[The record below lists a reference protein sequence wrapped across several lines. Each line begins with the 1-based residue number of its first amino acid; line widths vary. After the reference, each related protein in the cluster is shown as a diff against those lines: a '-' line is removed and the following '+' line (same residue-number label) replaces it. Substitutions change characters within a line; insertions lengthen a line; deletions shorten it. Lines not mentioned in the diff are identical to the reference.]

1 MRKTDIKHRLVPLCL
16 GAVLGMEIL
25 LATDALVVFLG
36 KSISPLY
43 ACGGWALL
51 TVGAAWLLRWNKK
64 RLLTWV
70 CAIPLILGILLGA
83 GYACWHSF
91 SSNAAYEFPDM
102 GKQKIYGN
110 RRVLVIVPHQD
121 DELNILGG
129 VLEEYVRYGS
139 SLYPVYVTNGD
150 YAELAETRYREA
162 LAVFQQ
168 LGVPEDQVIF
178 LGYGNEWSKDG
189 PHIYNAAPGVV
200 MESHAGKTETYGAP
214 FHGAYR
220 EGRSYTID
228 NLMEDLQHVILD
240 VTPDVIFC
248 SDYDHHID
256 HKAVSLLFEKVMG
269 NVLKE
274 NPDYTP
280 IVYKAYAYGTA
291 WEAEADYYGDQVLS
305 TKNLFEEPYGQRP
318 AVYRWEDRIRFP
330 VNGAALSRSLVGSE
344 GYELLGQYHSQ
355 GAQRMAAALLNGD
368 KVAWQRRTDSLCL
381 GAAVTVSSGEGK
393 YLNDFMLVENDDLTD
408 ESRMPYDGIWT
419 PAATDEAREITVTL
433 AAASRVDT
441 VVLYDHPSPEHNVLN
456 TQILFS
462 DGTVV
467 ETGALDP
474 GGAATRVPVEKENVS
489 SFRIVLK
496 ETTGTDAGI
505 SEVEAFADP
514 AQRDG
519 SFLKLTDGEGNF
531 LYDYWTAPDGNATL
545 GLYCDGDLPAVSE
558 TDYVVSVDSERATA
572 VLENGVI
579 RVRCPV
585 GETVTLQVACG
596 AAQVSD
602 SIVIRNPGGWT
613 RFWTGLWQ
621 DVEET
626 LYCRYS
632 LGWQKRLLIPST
644 LEKVSYVLRHLG

>member
-1 MRKTDIKHRLVPLCL
+1 MRKTDMNHRLVPLCL

-25 LATDALVVFLG
+25 LVADALVVFLG
-36 KSISPLY
+36 SAISPLL
-43 ACGGWALL
+43 ACVVWAVL
-51 TVGAAWLLRWNKK
+51 TVAAVWFLHWNRK

-70 CAIPLILGILLGA
+70 CAIPLILGILLGS

-91 SSNAAYEFPDM
+91 SSNAAYEFPDA
-102 GKQKIYGN
+102 GKQGIYAN
-110 RRVLVIVPHQD
+110 RTVMVIVPHQD

-139 SLYPVYVTNGD
+139 RLYPVFVTNGD
-150 YAELAETRYREA
+150 YSELAETRYREA

-178 LGYGNEWSKDG
+178 LGYGNEWRADG
-189 PHIYNAAPGVV
+189 PHLYNADPGEVV
-200 MESHAGKTETYGAP
+200 ISHAGKTETYGAP
-214 FHGAYR
+214 FHEVYR

-228 NLMEDLQHVILD
+228 HLMEDLQNVILD
-240 VTPDVIFC
+240 VTPDMIFC

-291 WEAEADYYGDQVLS
+291 WEADADYYGDQVLS

-330 VNGAALSRSLVGSE
+330 VNGAILSRSLVGSE
-344 GYELLGQYHSQ
+344 GYALLKLYESQ
-355 GAQRMAAALLNGD
+355 GAQTMAAAVLNGD
-368 KVAWQRRTDSLCL
+368 KVVWQRRTDSLCL

-393 YLNDFMLVENDDLTD
+393 YLHDFMLVENDNLTD
-408 ESRMPYDGIWT
+408 ANRMPYDGVWI
-419 PAATDEAREITVTL
+419 PTDDAREMTVTL
-433 AAASRVDT
+433 AVPSPVDA

-456 TQILFS
+456 AQILFS

-474 GGAATRVPVEKENVS
+474 GGAATRVPVGKDNVS

-496 ETTGTDAGI
+496 QTEGIDAGL
-505 SEVEAFADP
+505 SEVEAFASP
-514 AQRDG
+514 VQSDG

-531 LYDYWTAPDGNATL
+531 LYDYRTAPDGNATL
-545 GLYCDGDLPAVSE
+545 GLYCHGVLHEMSKE
-558 TDYVVSVDSERATA
+558 DYDVNVDNENATA
-572 VLENGVI
+572 ALENGVI
-579 RVRCPV
+579 RVHCPV
-585 GETVTLQVACG
+585 GETVTLCVACG

-621 DVEET
+621 DMEEA
-626 LYCRYS
+626 LYCRCS
-632 LGWQKRLLIPST
+632 LGWQKRLLIPSA